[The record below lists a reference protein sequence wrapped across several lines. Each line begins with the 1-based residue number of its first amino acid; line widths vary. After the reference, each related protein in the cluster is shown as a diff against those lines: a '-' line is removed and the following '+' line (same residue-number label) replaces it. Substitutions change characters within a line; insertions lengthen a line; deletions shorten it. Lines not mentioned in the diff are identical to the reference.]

1 MKIAIKYIFAVMVVL
16 GGAVACQTSTIE
28 PEIIPEKPTTGELM
42 SVRLD
47 LSLADMITPPGDGTV
62 ASKSTRADGSRVL
75 SSQRTSNM
83 LVELVETPEPA
94 SRAATI
100 SEAIAN
106 YWVFVF
112 NGNSDASK
120 LEYKTYQSSYTAGDK
135 YELPVGRAKF
145 VVVVANVGSD
155 FASTLTVGTS
165 TYADLLALNWAVSN
179 EASLFKDK
187 NAILYGATLNSNL
200 VIGAPPIPISLVRNV
215 ALVEVRIK
223 LGTGIHKLDMSA
235 CDVSF
240 HNVASATYPLTTGR
254 FAPFPSQ
261 ATIKYNPVKLWP
273 NTSDFVS
280 YSVYLPFNSRPTVKG
295 TTAATRRENAPEGAT
310 YIKISG
316 YTGSG
321 KIMTYIVYVGF
332 DLTTSY
338 LIFENT
344 KYIYE
349 LTLYDDVEQEDPNA
363 QQDYYLGMFGGKLI
377 KNGNS
382 WAYDKELHI
391 LQTNA
396 PDDMLWVPSSYPA
409 MATGI
414 TNLKDGRANT
424 WELDKL
430 FKSLGKNP
438 ASYCIEQNLSLS
450 EIRNATT
457 AANAVNIHDY
467 QYYLPA
473 LNQLLS
479 MFIGING
486 MTEYEN
492 PLAIGQ
498 FPTYWSSTEKD
509 ASTAYAMYLPRDNP
523 FDHQVYFYPK
533 SIIRSVRC
541 VREIRPTL

>member
-28 PEIIPEKPTTGELM
+28 PEIIPEKPTTGELV

-47 LSLADMITPPGDGTV
+47 LSLAEMITPPGDGTAV
-62 ASKSTRADGSRVL
+62 SKSTRADGSRVL

-145 VVVVANVGSD
+145 VVVVANVGSE
-155 FASTLTVGTS
+155 FAGSLTVGTS

-187 NAILYGATLNSNL
+187 NAVLYGATLSSNL

-261 ATIKYNPVKLWP
+261 ATIKYNPFKLWP

-280 YSVYLPFNSRPTVKG
+280 YSVYLPFNNRGSVAG

-332 DLTTSY
+332 DLTKSY
-338 LIFENT
+338 FIFENT

-396 PDDMLWVPSSYPA
+396 PDNMLWVPSSYPA
-409 MATGI
+409 TGI
-414 TNLKDGRANT
+414 TDLKDGRANT
-424 WELDKL
+424 WELDKR

-486 MTEYEN
+486 MTEYEY

-509 ASTAYAMYLPRDNP
+509 ASTAYAMYLPRGNP

-533 SIIRSVRC
+533 SGIHSVRC